1 MGPDILSISVGE
13 TWRGFGAVAKAS
25 GSAITTGVSYYLECL
40 TGANAGKWWKDSDQ
54 TWANSAT
61 ANAMTHHRD
70 GNWTIT
76 LTSSPFLDGILYQEN
91 VEESG
96 GLHVSGEGRLLRGT
110 TSSVPQTG
118 DSFANLTHI
127 FTAFELDGAVYRL
140 TSNALEQI
148 TIVPLQSA
156 LLSQP
161 TFTSNGATINN
172 IEASQ
177 NSGPT
182 YIFAITDG
190 DGAAVNLVGKTLWFV
205 VHNDIGD
212 VIFTR
217 KTGGTGVTIGGVSGN
232 QVTVVVTAANLAN
245 AGDFEYK
252 LWDKTSGSELPIAV
266 GAYVVKLCPVGS

>member
-1 MGPDILSISVGE
+1 MELKKGTIDITTYIEFLDS
-13 TWRGFGAVAKAS
+13 TTKAPKTAL
-25 GSAITTGVSYYLECL
+25 AITDIYTNYIRNRADHSARTALTALALVTTAHTDNYGIEIDTTAAPGVYRIDWPDAAFLTGVDKVKLCV
-40 TGANAGKWWKDSDQ
+40 TCAGVD
-54 TWANSAT
+54 
-61 ANAMTHHRD
+61 
-70 GNWTIT
+70 
-76 LTSSPFLDGILYQEN
+76 P
-91 VEESG
+91 
-96 GLHVSGEGRLLRGT
+96 
-110 TSSVPQTG
+110 
-118 DSFANLTHI
+118 
-127 FTAFELDGAVYRL
+127 VYVDVDL
-140 TSNALEQI
+140 VDEI
-148 TIVPLQSA
+148 TIVPLQSD

-161 TFTSNGATINN
+161 TFTSNGATVNN
-172 IEASQ
+172 IEAAQ